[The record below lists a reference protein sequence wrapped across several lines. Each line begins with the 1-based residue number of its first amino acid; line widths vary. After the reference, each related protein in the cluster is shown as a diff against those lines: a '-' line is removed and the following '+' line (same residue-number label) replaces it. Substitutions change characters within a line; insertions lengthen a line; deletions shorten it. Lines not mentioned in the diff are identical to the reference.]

1 LRVLPTS
8 ADIDPGVGTERN
20 LTSHPRQFPQERAAG
35 LVADPLG
42 DLLDG
47 PAMQL
52 AAVDQDLDYV
62 AGHRAQDIVVPMT
75 SPAATMAVVG
85 PGPAVT

>member
-1 LRVLPTS
+1 
-8 ADIDPGVGTERN
+8 
-20 LTSHPRQFPQERAAG
+20 
-35 LVADPLG
+35 
-42 DLLDG
+42 
-47 PAMQL
+47 MQL